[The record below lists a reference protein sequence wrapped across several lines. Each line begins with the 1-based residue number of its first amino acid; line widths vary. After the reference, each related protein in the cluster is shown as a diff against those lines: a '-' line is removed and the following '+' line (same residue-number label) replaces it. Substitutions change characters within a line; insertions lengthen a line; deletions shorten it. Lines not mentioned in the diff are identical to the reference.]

1 MIQVLIGFG
10 GGILLG
16 LRWKVAVL
24 YPVTLLVAAFMITT
38 GDLSWRDAGLMVLV
52 ITAIQV
58 GYICGVAARGL
69 ANRTSSAARW
79 RLITPRH

>member
-1 MIQVLIGFG
+1 MIQVLIGLG

-16 LRWKVAVL
+16 LRWKFAVL
-24 YPVTLLVAAFMITT
+24 YPVSLLVAAVMITT
-38 GDLSWRDAGLMVLV
+38 QGLSWQNASLIVLV

-69 ANRTSSAARW
+69 AKPDIIRKSLATY
-79 RLITPRH
+79 

>member
-16 LRWKVAVL
+16 LHWKFAVL
-24 YPVTLLVAAFMITT
+24 YPATALVAAFMITT
-38 GDLSWRDAGLMVLV
+38 QGLSWQNAGLIVLV

-58 GYICGVAARGL
+58 GYICGVAARAL
-69 ANRTSSAARW
+69 ASGTSSEDRW
-79 RLITPRH
+79 RLITPRR